1 MRQNYQKQEWTNAD
15 RDLLT
20 TLTEQYRLNQLQI
33 DWVKIASQMNKRTDR
48 QCKSYY
54 ANIIKPKLN
63 IESRENHMWSKLEIL
78 SLWVFGVNYNA
89 DFVIIK
95 NQYSAELFKDLTIK
109 QMQSQWHQIVK
120 KQKHYYE
127 LFKTI
132 LQNPVHIETLT
143 QKEFVNTSQI
153 VRIAYNRRLLI
164 DLKFFQRQ
172 TCVIDDKGRPLDM
185 MEIKAIE
192 QFFLDLNINALR
204 EIYIKEH
211 ERRGIEDSHEHI

>member
-20 TLTEQYRLNQLQI
+20 NLTEQYRMNQLQI
-33 DWVKIASQMNKRTDR
+33 DWVKIASQMNNRTER

-78 SLWVFGVNYNA
+78 SLWVLGVNYNA

-95 NQYSAELFKDLTIK
+95 NSQSFGLFNDLTVK

-120 KQKHYYE
+120 KQKLYYE
-127 LFKTI
+127 LFKAI
-132 LQNPVHIETLT
+132 LQNPVHIATLS
-143 QKEFVNTSQI
+143 QKEFITTAQI

-172 TCVIDDKGRPLDM
+172 TCVIDEKGRPLDL

-192 QFFLDLNINALR
+192 QFFLDVNITVLR
-204 EIYIKEH
+204 EIYINEH
-211 ERRGIEDSHEHI
+211 ERRGIEDAHEHI